1 MQLGFGS
8 RTIHALVVS
17 LLLLVSPVAFA
28 AVILDDSTESIEIT
42 PHFKFYNGVP
52 HNADELI
59 PKGLADDQFI
69 PLPKDNFGFIAEP
82 IWLSLTVKNAASA
95 EIEWVLSFPYALLD
109 KVTLYT
115 VDGGKKVSGSMVPHA
130 SRDQKNRDISFM
142 LTEPPG
148 RTTTYYLHFES
159 HHSMQ
164 LGSWG
169 YVRSYYESHTLRETF
184 VYSLFLGGFLLM
196 AIYNL
201 SIAVSTRSVEYLFY
215 SLVVMFAF
223 FRETY
228 FAGVSYQFFFHDSPL
243 LNELFG
249 LYSFFLS
256 GILTNLYIIIFFS
269 LRRTKGIAYRILHLN
284 NFFYMAYIALYPL
297 IGYLAVIKPM
307 SVQVIINSLIAI
319 SLSAQ
324 QYRKGYSGARFFV
337 WAWAFVILG
346 YSITALT
353 SQGLLP
359 TFAWTKYS
367 NLVGQSLEIIFLSFA
382 LSDRINILRREKNE
396 AILELNRG
404 LEEKVKTRT
413 EEINAVMLQLV
424 EQKKEIE
431 YSHKKLQELD
441 YHKTLFFQNIS
452 HEIRTPLTLIMNPLE
467 QALAEQRDNYFVDTA
482 YKNTKRLYRLVNQ
495 LLDFQKHSIGGEGLA
510 LKPLELTAFLSSC
523 SEYIR
528 LTCQSKEINFVT
540 DIPAEPVFATVHL
553 DSLEKIVF
561 NFLSNALKFTPPQ
574 GSITLGLMVH
584 EGRARIRVTDTGPG
598 IAPDQKDR
606 IFQVFTQLDNST
618 TREHEGTGIGLAL
631 VRELAAKLGGF
642 VGVDSEFGAGSTFW
656 FDLPATEEP
665 TEEQTTADL
674 SHYQPKQWYFAD
686 IESEPLETEPDLAL
700 VRGEGEQILIIDDL
714 HSMRTLIT
722 RSISKRNY
730 RIVTARNGLEG
741 LELTRN
747 QKPDLII
754 TDWMMPKMSGPQFI
768 EELQKDGALSR
779 IPVIL
784 LTAKSDDESRQ
795 IGTSKGASAYLGKPF
810 NELELLSLVENL
822 LKLKREEKKVAE
834 LNRHLTENILK
845 RFLPQAMV
853 NAIVE
858 GRKTLEDSPK
868 SATVTVLFSDLCE
881 FTKLSEEMKPP
892 QLAEVLNQ
900 YLGRM
905 AQIIFKHG
913 GMVDKF
919 IGDAVMAIFGA
930 PEPMEPSEQAQH
942 AVAAALEMQEALDAL
957 NQEWAARQ
965 LPPIAMRIG
974 LHIGT
979 VTVGAF
985 GSSERT
991 DYTVIG
997 PAVNLASRIETVAEP
1012 GTIYIS
1018 TALREHL
1025 PAESWE
1031 TAGSFKLKGIPG
1043 EVELC
1048 RLHRTVKYEAAS

>member
-1 MQLGFGS
+1 MGFGS
-8 RTIHALVVS
+8 RTIHTFILS
-17 LLLLVSPVAFA
+17 LLLCCSQASWA
-28 AVILDDSTESIEIT
+28 DVILDETSEVLEIT
-42 PHFKFYNGVP
+42 PHFKYFNGVP
-52 HNADELI
+52 HTADDLI
-59 PKGLADDQFI
+59 PMGQADDQFI
-69 PLPKDNFGFIAEP
+69 TLPKDNFGFTATP
-82 IWLSLTVKNAASA
+82 VWLSLTVRNVAPV

-109 KVTLYT
+109 KVSLHTAG
-115 VDGGKKVSGSMVPHA
+115 GGKKISGSMVPHSA
-130 SRDQKNRDISFM
+130 RDQHNRDISFR
-142 LTEPPG
+142 LVAPPG
-148 RTTTYYLHFES
+148 STTTYYIHIES

-164 LGSWG
+164 VGAWG
-169 YVRSYYESHTLRETF
+169 YSRSYYASHTLTENF
-184 VYSLFLGGFLLM
+184 IYSLFFGGFLLM

-201 SIAVSTRSVEYLFY
+201 SIAASTRSVEYLFY
-215 SLVVMFAF
+215 SLVVIFAF

-228 FAGVSYQFFFHDSPL
+228 FAGVSYQFFFEGSPL
-243 LNELFG
+243 LNEAFG
-249 LYSFFLS
+249 LYSFFMS

-269 LRRTKGIAYRILHLN
+269 LRKTKGMAYQVLRLN
-284 NFFYMAYIALYPL
+284 NVFYAAYIALYPV

-307 SVQVIINSLIAI
+307 SIQVVINSLFAI
-319 SLSAQ
+319 SVSVY

-353 SQGLLP
+353 SQGLIP
-359 TFAWTKYS
+359 TFALTKYS
-367 NLVGQSLEIIFLSFA
+367 NLAGQSLEIIFLSFA
-382 LSDRINILRREKNE
+382 LSDRINVLRREKNE

-431 YSHKKLQELD
+431 YSHMKLQELD
-441 YHKTLFFQNIS
+441 SQKTLFFQNIS

-467 QALAEQRDNYFVDTA
+467 QVLAEQRDNYFVDTA
-482 YKNTKRLYRLVNQ
+482 YKNAKRLYRLVNQ
-495 LLDFQKHSIGGEGLA
+495 LLDFQKHSTGGETLTM
-510 LKPLELTAFLSSC
+510 KHLELTAFLGSC
-523 SEYIR
+523 SEYVR
-528 LTCQSKEINFVT
+528 LTCQGKEIEFAT
-540 DIPAEPVFATVHL
+540 EIPPEPVFAVVHL
-553 DSLEKIVF
+553 DSMEKIVF
-561 NFLSNALKFTPPQ
+561 NFLSNALKHTPPH
-574 GSITLGLMVH
+574 GCIRLGLKTQ
-584 EGRARIRVTDTGPG
+584 EGRARILVSDTGPG
-598 IAPDQKDR
+598 IAADQKDR

-631 VRELAAKLGGF
+631 VRELAQKLGGT
-642 VGVDSEFGAGSTFW
+642 VGVESELGKGSTFW
-656 FDLPATEEP
+656 FDLPAVPEPAEELA
-665 TEEQTTADL
+665 TADL
-674 SHYQPKQWYFAD
+674 SQYQPKQWHFAD
-686 IESEPLETEPDLAL
+686 IESEPLERESNVSTLH
-700 VRGEGEQILIIDDL
+700 GEGELVLIIDDL

-730 RIVTARNGLEG
+730 RIVTARNGAEG
-741 LELTRN
+741 LELTRS

-768 EELQKDGALSR
+768 EELQKDGALSS

-784 LTAKSDDESRQ
+784 LTAKSDEESRQ

-853 NAIVE
+853 SAIVE

-868 SATVTVLFSDLCE
+868 MATVTVLFSDLCE
-881 FTKLSEEMKPP
+881 FTKLSEEMKPA

-905 AQIIFKHG
+905 TEIIFKHG

-930 PEPMEPSEQAQH
+930 PEPMDSSEQARH
-942 AVAAALEMQEALDAL
+942 AVAAAIDMQEALDAL

-965 LPPIAMRIG
+965 LPSIAMRIG
-974 LHIGT
+974 VHIGT

-985 GSSERT
+985 GSAERT

-997 PAVNLASRIETVAEP
+997 PAVNLASRIESVAEP

-1018 TALREHL
+1018 TAIREYL

-1043 EVELC
+1043 DVPLSKI
-1048 RLHRTVKYEAAS
+1048 RRPGKFRVAS